1 MKKLLLTITLA
12 TITLVGCKKAQ
23 NQEVTN
29 TTDSKAK
36 EKTTIELVVGASPTP
51 HAEILAQAKNIL
63 AKKDINLTVKE
74 LSDYIIPNT
83 ALDAGEL
90 NANFFQHE
98 PYLID
103 FNLKNKLK
111 NKLVSVGRI
120 HFEPLGIYAGKS
132 NDLKN
137 IKQGA
142 VIGIP
147 SDPTNG
153 ARALLLLD
161 DLNIVKVNKD
171 KGFEATEKDL
181 LENKYNIKIKALE
194 AAQLPV
200 SLPDLDFAIINGN
213 YALGANV
220 TDKLLQT
227 ESKDSESAKTFGNV
241 IAVRVNDV
249 NKPEIKAL
257 VEALRSEEVKKF
269 ILDKYKGVVIPV
281 E

>member
-51 HAEILAQAKNIL
+51 HAEILAQVKNIL